1 MRFLMAS
8 RLRKMF
14 TQCLHT
20 WQLGNVLKILDTPQ
34 SEILVKF
41 LRNYI
46 LVDVSENKYFL
57 IVKNI
62 AILLYRRG

>member
-1 MRFLMAS
+1 
-8 RLRKMF
+8 MF

-20 WQLGNVLKILDTPQ
+20 WQPGNVLKVLDTPQ

-46 LVDVSENKYFL
+46 VLDMSENKYFL
-57 IVKNI
+57 IVENI
-62 AILLYRRG
+62 AILLYGRG

>member
-1 MRFLMAS
+1 MRFFMAS

-62 AILLYRRG
+62 AILLYHRG